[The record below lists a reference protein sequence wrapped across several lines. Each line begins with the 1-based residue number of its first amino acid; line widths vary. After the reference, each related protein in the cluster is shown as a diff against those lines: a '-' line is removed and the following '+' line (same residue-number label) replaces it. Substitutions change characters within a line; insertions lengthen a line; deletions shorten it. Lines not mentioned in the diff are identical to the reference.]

1 MVELRKAQQAAART
15 GIGMQYVLKEARV
28 FDIWSKICPIMLSDA
43 VLSEAEIIC
52 KGGTPLNKIYLGDIQ
67 RFSEDIDLDI
77 FFKDDRSKDEKI
89 EFITN
94 NIIEPLNSSY
104 TIPKEARR
112 RNIAHFTCKFKNE
125 INMDDNVF
133 LEFNV
138 GETMTGSTKVTN
150 AKSTILPL
158 TVDKV
163 PVYSFHTL
171 IAKKLK
177 AFYERDEG
185 KDVYDIYSSLKITN
199 EIGTIIEIL
208 KDVLI
213 SVDIKYDDFK
223 TRVLE
228 KLQDGQKMKSLHGST
243 NPYIPKNLRVGWDVA
258 AKYVLDKIGPHL

>member
-1 MVELRKAQQAAART
+1 MVEFREAQQAAART

-28 FDIWSKICPIMLSDA
+28 FDIWSQICPIMLSDA

-52 KGGTPLNKIYLGDIQ
+52 KGGTSLNKIYLGDIQ
-67 RFSEDIDLDI
+67 RFSEDIDMDI

-89 EFITN
+89 EFIKN
-94 NIIEPLNSSY
+94 NVIAPLNSSY
-104 TIPKEARR
+104 TIQKEARR
-112 RNIAHFTCKFKNE
+112 RNVVHYTCKFKNE

-138 GETMTGSTKVTN
+138 GETMTGSNEVTN
-150 AKSTILPL
+150 AKSTVLPL

-199 EIGTIIEIL
+199 EIGAIIEIL
-208 KDVLI
+208 KDVLA
-213 SVDIKYDDFK
+213 SADIKYDDFR
-223 TRVLE
+223 TNISE
-228 KLQDGQKMKSLHGST
+228 KLQDRKK
-243 NPYIPKNLRVGWDVA
+243 
-258 AKYVLDKIGPHL
+258 